1 MAMDG
6 GNIPGAGLPSALDAV
21 AAVCGR
27 RKGHG
32 CIPGSHVATPVSNA
46 LWTMNDNPIKI
57 SFMRRPQPVPPS
69 RRVCLASGLK
79 VKPTK

>member
-6 GNIPGAGLPSALDAV
+6 GNIPGAGIRAAGLPSVGDAKATV
-21 AAVCGR
+21 ASPAA
-27 RKGHG
+27 
-32 CIPGSHVATPVSNA
+32 PLATPVSNA
-46 LWTMNDNPIKI
+46 LWTLNDNPIKI

-69 RRVCLASGLK
+69 GRVCLASGLK